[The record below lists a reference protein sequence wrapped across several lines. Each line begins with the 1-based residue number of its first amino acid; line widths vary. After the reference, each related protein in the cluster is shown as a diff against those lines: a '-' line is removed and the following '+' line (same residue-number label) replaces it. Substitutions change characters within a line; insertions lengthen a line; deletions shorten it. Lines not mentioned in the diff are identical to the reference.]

1 MAQKKENAKKQA
13 ETVMPHEDVVVEY
26 TDKAFFHTEG
36 DKEAVH
42 RLLAKKL
49 VAKGVAKIVNK

>member
-1 MAQKKENAKKQA
+1 
-13 ETVMPHEDVVVEY
+13 MPHEDVVVEY
-26 TDKAFFHTEG
+26 TDKAFFHTKG

-42 RLLAKKL
+42 RLLAEKL

>member
-1 MAQKKENAKKQA
+1 MAQEKENAKKQA

-26 TDKAFFHTEG
+26 ADKAFFHTKG

-42 RLLAKKL
+42 RLLAEKL

>member
-1 MAQKKENAKKQA
+1 MAQEKENAKKQA

-26 TDKAFFHTEG
+26 TDKAFFHTKG

-42 RLLAKKL
+42 RLLAEKL

>member
-1 MAQKKENAKKQA
+1 MAQEKENAKKQA

-26 TDKAFFHTEG
+26 ADKAFFHTKG

-42 RLLAKKL
+42 PSFGGKAGCKRRSE
-49 VAKGVAKIVNK
+49 NR